1 MENHC
6 QHGLFNVVSS
16 STEKIC
22 ANEICSYDDDLRPL
36 FGTNDLCAKLIS
48 NEISSSA
55 RRSFR
60 RSVQNPLEQYLLP
73 FMSILPALVRDAHFF
88 SSIRLCMSMSKT
100 SVNVLCHFSSRN
112 VVFGGPFGFIARPP
126 LLLLLFQLPPEK
138 KKKKMRWEFSQAPDI
153 SHKNHFLSR
162 EYTKKFFLA
171 LIIKIFFFFV
181 PLSLF
186 LSHPT
191 RKSPRK

>member
-138 KKKKMRWEFSQAPDI
+138 KKKKCDENFPKPQTFPI
-153 SHKNHFLSR
+153 KII
-162 EYTKKFFLA
+162 FFLE
-171 LIIKIFFFFV
+171 
-181 PLSLF
+181 S
-186 LSHPT
+186 T
-191 RKSPRK
+191 RKSFSLLLS